1 MGYKMSKHAFLFHFS
16 PYFFLFGRH
25 PIPPSSIAIQMDQ
38 VMDLDSPATWVRVI
52 VERAA
57 LFRRVMPIAMEI
69 LSIDNIETPY
79 GMHTHEVA
87 VINLR

>member
-1 MGYKMSKHAFLFHFS
+1 
-16 PYFFLFGRH
+16 
-25 PIPPSSIAIQMDQ
+25 MDQ
-38 VMDLDSPATWVRVI
+38 VMDLDSLATWVRVI